1 MSSSGA
7 PRRESPKL
15 PFDLLAQRLSVPMF
29 VSDAEGW
36 NLFVNEAYARLVRRS
51 VEDLL
56 GDGWKALIPDDH
68 LGDSLQAMRE
78 GVKSGCE
85 FSLALDLPGDSGRRW
100 HYETRMTPLDAGGE
114 GMWLGVVHN
123 VTRQHEAE
131 EQAALLSNRYRN
143 IISGSPVVFI
153 SADRKGCINVVD
165 ASDQN
170 AAIRSWVGRTFHELT
185 EGDPMAREGLRIVM
199 EDGRAATRRVEDGG
213 RIYQVNWY
221 PLFDREGAPR
231 GVDAVAADVTER
243 VRFDEQLR
251 SAFDGII
258 GVMTQ
263 LTDVADPYT
272 RGHEESVADIA
283 EAIARELEIEEIS
296 IEGLRVAARL
306 HDTGKIAVPNVLLA
320 RPGALSDAEFNLI
333 KTHVDNARRIFENI
347 DFPWPEIEAIYEH
360 HERLDGSGYPLG
372 LKGDEIGYAGRILM
386 VADVCDAM
394 TSHRPYRPARSK
406 SELIAELKRA
416 RGTEFDERVVDVAI
430 ELIESGRMPFRQSL
444 GSDRHGEVRA
454 RAEGDDYR
462 TPLLG

>member
-1 MSSSGA
+1 MPPFGS
-7 PRRESPKL
+7 PRRQAPAL

-36 NLFVNEAYARLVRRS
+36 NLFVNEAYTRLVRRPA
-51 VEDLL
+51 EELL
-56 GDGWKALIPDDH
+56 GDGWKALIPDDQ
-68 LGDSLQAMRE
+68 LRDYMQAMRE
-78 GVKSGCE
+78 GVKSASE
-85 FSLALDLPGDSGRRW
+85 FSLTLSTPGPSNRVWR
-100 HYETRMTPLDAGGE
+100 YEIRLAPLDTDGE
-114 GMWLGVVHN
+114 VHWMGVVHN

-131 EQAALLSNRYRN
+131 EQAAVLSARYRN
-143 IISGSPVVFI
+143 IISASPVVFI
-153 SADRKGCINVVD
+153 SADRHGRVNLVD

-185 EGDPMAREGLRIVM
+185 EGEPLAREGLRLVM
-199 EDGRAATRRVEDGG
+199 EDGQPATRRVEDGG

-221 PLFDREGAPR
+221 PLFDLDGTPR
-231 GVDAVAADVTER
+231 GVDAVASDVTER

-251 SAFDGII
+251 IAFDGII
-258 GVMTQ
+258 GVLTQ
-263 LTDVADPYT
+263 LTAVADPYT

-283 EAIARELEIEEIS
+283 EAIARELDIEEIS

-306 HDTGKIAVPNVLLA
+306 HDTGKIAVPGVLLA
-320 RPGALSDAEFNLI
+320 RPGALNDAEFNLI

-394 TSHRPYRPARSK
+394 TSHRPYRPARSRA
-406 SELIAELKRA
+406 ELVTELKRA
-416 RGTEFDERVVDVAI
+416 RGTEFDERVVDITI

-444 GSDRHGEVRA
+444 GSDRHGEVLPHSADR
-454 RAEGDDYR
+454 R
-462 TPLLG
+462 

>member
-1 MSSSGA
+1 MFVSDGMGRTIFVNDAYQELVRRPPEGLLGHAWQSLIPADQLDEYMRELHEGMSSGA
-7 PRRESPKL
+7 P
-15 PFDLLAQRLSVPMF
+15 
-29 VSDAEGW
+29 
-36 NLFVNEAYARLVRRS
+36 
-51 VEDLL
+51 
-56 GDGWKALIPDDH
+56 
-68 LGDSLQAMRE
+68 
-78 GVKSGCE
+78 
-85 FSLALDLPGDSGRRW
+85 FSLVMSTLGSSNRTWR
-100 HYETRMTPLDAGGE
+100 YETRMSPLRDDSPCDQ
-114 GMWLGVVHN
+114 WVGVVQN

-131 EQAALLSNRYRN
+131 EQAAALSNRYRN
-143 IISGSPVVFI
+143 IISASPVVFI
-153 SADRKGCINVVD
+153 SADRKGRITLVD

-170 AAIRSWVGRTFHELT
+170 AAIRGWVGRTFQELT
-185 EGDPMAREGLRIVM
+185 KGEPLAREGLRRVM
-199 EDGRAATRRVEDGG
+199 EDGRPATRRVEDGG

-221 PLFDREGAPR
+221 PHFDSAGGIR
-231 GVDAVAADVTER
+231 GVDAVASDVTDR

-258 GVMTQ
+258 GVLTQ

-283 EAIARELEIEEIS
+283 EAIARELDIEEIS

-306 HDTGKIAVPNVLLA
+306 HDTGKIAVPAVLLA
-320 RPGALSDAEFNLI
+320 RPGALHEAEFNLI
-333 KTHVDNARRIFENI
+333 KTHVENARRIFESI

-406 SELIAELKRA
+406 KELVAELKRC

-430 ELIESGRMPFRQSL
+430 ELIESGRMPFRQTL
-444 GSDRHGEVRA
+444 GSDRHGEVMPA
-454 RAEGDDYR
+454 QGGDD
-462 TPLLG
+462 